1 MTRAGHGA
9 GAPNR
14 GAAALSPSTARGGS
28 VEAPERRLDVA
39 AIRKDFPILAR
50 EIYGKP
56 LAYLDNTATT
66 QKPLQ
71 VLGALEEFYR
81 TYNANVHRGVYRM
94 AEESTEKYEAAR
106 STVARFLNA
115 RSAKEIV
122 FTRGTTESINLVSN
136 SWGRKNVG
144 PGDVVVATEMEHH
157 SNMVPWQLLA
167 EEKGAT
173 LRYIPVDGSGRLDL
187 SDLDAILD
195 GPVKLL
201 AVAHMANAI
210 GTINPVDELI
220 RRAHAAGAVVLLDG
234 AQSVPHLGTDVRA
247 LDCDFLAFSGHKM
260 LAPTGIGAL
269 YAKREHLEAMPPFF
283 GGGEM
288 IREVKLSGSTWNDI
302 PFKFEAG
309 TMNIGDA
316 IALGVAVDYLEG
328 LGMDAV
334 RRHDAE
340 LTIQALEGLGAI
352 PGVTIYGPPA
362 PERGGI
368 VSFTVEG
375 IHAHDVA
382 AVLDREGIAVRAGH
396 HCTMPL
402 HAKFGIAASTRASF
416 YVYNTPEEVD
426 RLVAGVRQAKRVF
439 GS

>member
-1 MTRAGHGA
+1 VK
-9 GAPNR
+9 
-14 GAAALSPSTARGGS
+14 TA
-28 VEAPERRLDVA
+28 APERRLDTA
-39 AIRKDFPILAR
+39 SIRKDFPILNR
-50 EIYGKP
+50 EVYGK
-56 LAYLDNTATT
+56 LLVYLDNTSTT
-66 QKPLQ
+66 QKPIQ
-71 VLGALEEFYR
+71 VLRAVDDYYR
-81 TYNANVHRGVYRM
+81 TYNSNVHRGIYRM
-94 AEESTEKYEAAR
+94 AEEATEAYEAAR
-106 STVARFLNA
+106 VTVARFLNA
-115 RSAKEIV
+115 RSSTEIV

-144 PGDVVVATEMEHH
+144 PGDVIVATEMEHH
-157 SNMVPWQLLA
+157 SNLVPWQLLA

-173 LRYIPVDGSGRLDL
+173 LRFIPVDHSGRLDL
-187 SDLDAILD
+187 SGLDALLT

-201 AVAHMANAI
+201 AVTHMSNAL
-210 GTINPVDELI
+210 GTINPVEELI
-220 RRAHAAGAVVLLDG
+220 RRAHAVGALVLLDA
-234 AQSVPHLGTDVRA
+234 AQSVPHLGVDVRA

-269 YAKREHLEAMPPFF
+269 YAKREHLEAMPPFL

-288 IREVKLSGSTWNDI
+288 IREVKLSGSTWNEV

-309 TMNIGDA
+309 TMNISGA
-316 IALGVAVDYLEG
+316 IALGAAIEYLEG

-334 RRHDAE
+334 RGHDAE
-340 LTIQALEGLGAI
+340 LTSAALEALRSI

-362 PERGGI
+362 AERGGI
-368 VSFTVEG
+368 VSFTVSD

-416 YVYNTPEEVD
+416 YVYNVLEEID
-426 RLVAGVRQAKRVF
+426 QLAAGVRKAQQVF
-439 GS
+439 HA